1 MQRASLGHCGGKE
14 GEAGAS
20 SPAQTVAWA
29 GAARRLGGRRFGAQQ
44 LPLRTVRGPLSI
56 PSCIQQKNLLRAT
69 RGLASVD
76 LVRLAGPRPSLPR
89 ARSRSPAKPRQAR
102 PARPDG
108 GRSPALQP
116 SPPRGGFPTRV
127 RAASRALGAA
137 RLKRSVASA
146 AQCAQSSPARA
157 RACGSEATPAVRGSE
172 PQRAQALAGERSV
185 GPARDD
191 ECGSRLGQ
199 WVSAGPCGAEAG
211 VSSCP
216 VRSLESKRAS
226 PRPLPCSVP
235 SPRRELSLPPCLA
248 LPTGRGGGRGGGR
261 KGREGREQRRGSSGG

>member
-1 MQRASLGHCGGKE
+1 MGH
-14 GEAGAS
+14 S
-20 SPAQTVAWA
+20 SSHSERSGDPFLFHPVSSRKTPSERPVAWLVWIWSA
-29 GAARRLGGRRFGAQQ
+29 
-44 LPLRTVRGPLSI
+44 LPDPD
-56 PSCIQQKNLLRAT
+56 
-69 RGLASVD
+69 LASPEPGAD
-76 LVRLAGPRPSLPR
+76 RP
-89 ARSRSPAKPRQAR
+89 RSRVR
-102 PARPDG
+102 PGRPGPDG
-108 GRSPALQP
+108 RRSPALQP

-146 AQCAQSSPARA
+146 AQCAQSSPAHA